1 MSVTTFDT
9 LKFVKRL
16 TTTGMAEEQAEA
28 LSEAFI
34 DTQEVNI
41 ENLATK
47 SDLKELELTTKADI
61 KKLEL
66 TTKADIKELE
76 LRINA
81 QLLLLKWMIGFILA
95 GIISLI
101 MNAFFIS

>member
-16 TTTGMAEEQAEA
+16 RTTGMAEEQAEA

-34 DTQEVNI
+34 EAQKANI

-47 SDLKELELTTKADI
+47 TDL
-61 KKLEL
+61 
-66 TTKADIKELE
+66 KELE

-81 QLLLLKWMIGFILA
+81 QLLLLKWMMGFILA
-95 GIISLI
+95 GIVSLI
-101 MNAFFIS
+101 LKAFFIS